1 MRIGKPLI
9 LTITPIG
16 VALGLVEAYRFGSG
30 LFFLMIAMMSFVG
43 VAILSIVRT
52 VRRERAEEERRK
64 REETTDA

>member
-16 VALGLVEAYRFGSG
+16 IVLGLYEAFRFGPG
-30 LFFLMIAMMSFVG
+30 LFFLMVALMSFIG
-43 VAILSIVRT
+43 VAIFSIVRT

-64 REETTDA
+64 REKAAGS

>member
-16 VALGLVEAYRFGSG
+16 IALGLYEAYRVGPG
-30 LFFLMIAMMSFVG
+30 IFFLMIALMSFIG
-43 VAILSIVRT
+43 VAIFSVVRT

-64 REETTDA
+64 RDEAPSS